1 MFCYHC
7 HSSLS
12 TAGANQCR
20 SCMCWIAL
28 GLIILSWS
36 NHQNSIK
43 QVPSCEE
50 NFIIYQLRSGVLCG
64 AVTGS
69 RWTTRMQARTTK
81 IGQRIKKYSSRAAI
95 GSEVLIRILS
105 HLLSNVTASLWFS
118 EPCLLPYFWTVNLLQ
133 DLSSQYRIFWTH
145 SSHENYSPLTSAVR
159 CWSGPWAIC
168 SSRVICDNIMSPLK
182 SC

>member
-1 MFCYHC
+1 
-7 HSSLS
+7 
-12 TAGANQCR
+12 
-20 SCMCWIAL
+20 MCWIAL

-36 NHQNSIK
+36 NHQNYIK

-69 RWTTRMQARTTK
+69 RWTTRM
-81 IGQRIKKYSSRAAI
+81 GQRIEKYSSRAAI

-105 HLLSNVTASLWFS
+105 HLLSNV
-118 EPCLLPYFWTVNLLQ
+118 PCLLPYFWTANLLQ

-145 SSHENYSPLTSAVR
+145 PWKLFTFDIGSEMLSNVPCLLLYFWTANLLQDLSSQYRIFWTHPWKLLTFDIGSEMLIRALSPL
-159 CWSGPWAIC
+159 
-168 SSRVICDNIMSPLK
+168 
-182 SC
+182 